1 MQLFN
6 QSKVVLERCKM
17 VSLVTTKI
25 NTKNEIEGAE
35 KLWENLC
42 IPPWDLS
49 IPSGIFFLTRFI
61 LVKDVSAANV
71 YIFVN
76 PHV

>member
-1 MQLFN
+1 MQIFN

-17 VSLVTTKI
+17 VTLVTTKI

-42 IPPWDLS
+42 RPPGDLFIP
-49 IPSGIFFLTRFI
+49 
-61 LVKDVSAANV
+61 
-71 YIFVN
+71 
-76 PHV
+76 